1 VFCEGEGYGFGVVE
15 VIGEGFLSFVN
26 DMVSVF
32 DGDFGE
38 VWEVGFCGVGKMALE
53 EEEHTSVC
61 FQLHGAMFVKSK
73 KLYTPCGIYRVFVL
87 MLIRNY

>member
-1 VFCEGEGYGFGVVE
+1 MFCIGEGYGFGVVE
-15 VIGEGFLSFVN
+15 VIGKSFLSFVN

-38 VWEVGFCGVGKMALE
+38 VWEVGFCGGGEMAVE
-53 EEEHTSVC
+53 EEEHGSIC

-73 KLYTPCGIYRVFVL
+73 KLYTPSGIYHVFVF
-87 MLIRNY
+87 MLI